1 MKSLLVDALRQAQD
15 GTETTVPLAGG
26 DERSAPTTPDD
37 VSAEFHQ
44 DPELN
49 LLETGKLD
57 ASDSEPT
64 EDVLAEA
71 TAEAE
76 SQEIRQSRSGNSR
89 AKDGRSLPVVRKL
102 SAIARLGRLT
112 PALCIIA
119 LSSAA
124 LAFLTYQRIAVVTLN
139 DDLTGISDLA
149 RRDLAIGSAESDW
162 QDLST
167 RNAIFELPI
176 EPPNENKLSAEDQDL
191 SAASNPQIATESV
204 PGQDATVGGG
214 GKDIRISATSPNVS
228 AVNDRAFAQ
237 VSAGFSAYR
246 GAQYSIAERHYNDA
260 LDIAPNHR
268 DALAG
273 LAAVYQKT
281 TRTEQALGIYER
293 LLEIDPTDTIA
304 VSAILLI
311 RSRSAGDNIES
322 EIKHLLQ
329 RFPEA
334 PHLHFALG
342 KYYVDLSRWPEA
354 RLAFLAAH
362 ILAPDY
368 ADYSYNLAVSMER
381 VGQFDSA
388 RYYYE
393 VALATIDEF
402 SSIDSSA
409 IHNHLDKLAS
419 DTGESS

>member
-15 GTETTVPLAGG
+15 GTDSTASPAGG
-26 DERSAPTTPDD
+26 DEHSAPATPGD
-37 VSAEFHQ
+37 VSTVVLQ
-44 DPELN
+44 DPKLN

-57 ASDSEPT
+57 ASDSAPT
-64 EDVLAEA
+64 EDVLTEA
-71 TAEAE
+71 AAEAE
-76 SQEIRQSRSGNSR
+76 SQPIRQSGNGR
-89 AKDGRSLPVVRKL
+89 AKDERTLPVVRKL

-119 LSSAA
+119 LSSGA

-139 DDLTGISDLA
+139 DDLTGVSDLA
-149 RRDLAIGSAESDW
+149 RRDFAIGSADSDW

-167 RNAIFELPI
+167 HNALFELAI
-176 EPPNENKLSAEDQDL
+176 EPPNETKLRAEAENL
-191 SAASNPQIATESV
+191 SAAGNRRIAVESV

-214 GKDIRISATSPNVS
+214 GKDIRISTTSPDVS
-228 AVNDRAFAQ
+228 AINDRAFAH
-237 VSAGFSAYR
+237 VSAGFTAYR
-246 GAQYSIAERHYNDA
+246 DGQYSIAERHYNNA

-281 TRTEQALGIYER
+281 SRTEKALGIYER
-293 LLEIDPTDTIA
+293 LLVIDPKDTIA

-381 VGQFDSA
+381 VGQFESA

-402 SSIDSSA
+402 SSIDSIA
-409 IHNHLDKLAS
+409 IHSHLENLAS
-419 DTGESS
+419 NNGESS